1 MDIKIRTNGLIY
13 IIDIIGDMN
22 FADSNRLKNLV
33 MKMIE
38 KKAER
43 FVINTGKITSID
55 SNGVGAF
62 IYISS
67 TLQKLGLPLAL
78 ANVSSTVEQVMD
90 KTRLA
95 DYFIMFESI
104 GEAVHMLSDH
114 HFSAIK

>member
-1 MDIKIRTNGLIY
+1 MEINIRTNGLIY
-13 IIDIIGDMN
+13 IIDIFGEMN
-22 FADSNRLKNLV
+22 LADSNRLKDLV

-78 ANVSSTVEQVMD
+78 ANVSSAVEQVMD
-90 KTRLA
+90 KTRLSG
-95 DYFIMFESI
+95 YFTIFESI

-114 HFSAIK
+114 HFPATK